1 MKALVICDD
10 YWHPARTVRNGLAP
24 LAAAGVAFD
33 WIEDSV
39 DWSAERMAAYP
50 LAVLS
55 KSNNV
60 SSADRNP
67 WMTEE
72 VEQAFLDYVRKG
84 NGLLAIHS
92 GTADYREAV
101 ILRGLLGGVFTH
113 HPPQCPVTVLPRAG
127 HPLAGCPE
135 FTEVDEH
142 YFMAM
147 DDPGVEIFLTTVSE
161 HGTQPGGWTRR
172 EGDGRVCV
180 LTPGHN
186 EAVWLHP
193 SFQTILRNGLD
204 WCATAT

>member
-24 LAAAGVAFD
+24 LVASGVAFD
-33 WIEDSV
+33 WIENSA

-50 LAVLS
+50 LVVLS

-60 SSADRNP
+60 SSSDRNP

-72 VEQAFLDYVRKG
+72 VQQAFLDYVRQGK
-84 NGLLAIHS
+84 GLLAIHS
-92 GTADYREAV
+92 GTADYREAM

-113 HPPQCPVTVLPRAG
+113 HPPQCPVTVIPQKG
-127 HPLAGCPE
+127 HPLTGCPE
-135 FTEVDEH
+135 FTEKDEH

-147 DDPGVEIFLTTVSE
+147 DDPGVEIFLTTASE
-161 HGTQPGGWTRR
+161 HGAQPGGWTRLER
-172 EGDGRVCV
+172 DGRVCV

-193 SFQTILRNGLD
+193 SFQTILCSALN
-204 WCATAT
+204 WCAKAP